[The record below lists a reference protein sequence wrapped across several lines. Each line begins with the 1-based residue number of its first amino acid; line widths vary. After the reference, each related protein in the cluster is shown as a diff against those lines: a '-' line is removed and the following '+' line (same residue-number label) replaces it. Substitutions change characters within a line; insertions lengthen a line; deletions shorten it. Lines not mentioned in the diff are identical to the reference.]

1 MKSKKNIHDKAL
13 HSNKVFQTLVCLDVP
28 VRKRLLRMLA
38 APGFNQSKTLLALC
52 EILVDTL
59 TQSDIGF
66 DKAVVWKQLFGR
78 KAYDDV
84 VFRKYCS
91 DLLKLI
97 EAFLANEN
105 LFSSEEEQAMLTLDY
120 VVKHRVEP
128 LFSSALRQARA
139 SLEKQV
145 YRTVNYYY
153 KAYAIERQY
162 YQMMDFDV
170 KLDVRANLEEISR
183 NLDLF
188 YWIEKLKLYSAVL
201 SQQKTGTH
209 QYDLDFIQEIVAHLQ
224 VYPVESAP
232 ELAVY
237 YYSFLTLYEPDKVE
251 YYYKLRH
258 LLDTYGRSMPQ
269 QEAIELFDSALHY
282 CTGQLNKGN
291 RVFLQEYF
299 DVFEDAI
306 NKEVFI
312 IQGELAPWRLNNV
325 VGVALRLGKLEW
337 AEAFIEAHKQYLPTE
352 TRINTYTFN
361 LARVYRYQQKYDKVL
376 ATLRNIE
383 YEDIGYNLISKAML
397 TITYYEL
404 EEFDTLDSLL
414 ESFRVFLN
422 RHKNIPQQTRK
433 IYLNLIKYTR
443 RMTRLAPTDKAGV
456 TALIEEITLEKA
468 NIVNHEWL
476 LEKLAILA

>member
-1 MKSKKNIHDKAL
+1 
-13 HSNKVFQTLVCLDVP
+13 
-28 VRKRLLRMLA
+28 
-38 APGFNQSKTLLALC
+38 
-52 EILVDTL
+52 
-59 TQSDIGF
+59 
-66 DKAVVWKQLFGR
+66 
-78 KAYDDV
+78 
-84 VFRKYCS
+84 
-91 DLLKLI
+91 
-97 EAFLANEN
+97 
-105 LFSSEEEQAMLTLDY
+105 
-120 VVKHRVEP
+120 
-128 LFSSALRQARA
+128 
-139 SLEKQV
+139 
-145 YRTVNYYY
+145 
-153 KAYAIERQY
+153 
-162 YQMMDFDV
+162 
-170 KLDVRANLEEISR
+170 
-183 NLDLF
+183 
-188 YWIEKLKLYSAVL
+188 
-201 SQQKTGTH
+201 
-209 QYDLDFIQEIVAHLQ
+209 
-224 VYPVESAP
+224 
-232 ELAVY
+232 
-237 YYSFLTLYEPDKVE
+237 
-251 YYYKLRH
+251 
-258 LLDTYGRSMPQ
+258 MPQ

-282 CTGQLNKGN
+282 CTGQLNQGN

-361 LARVYRYQQKYDKVL
+361 LARVYRYQKKYDKVL

-404 EEFDTLDSLL
+404 AEFDTLDSLL

-443 RMTRLAPTDKAGV
+443 RMTRLGPTDKAGV
-456 TALIEEITLEKA
+456 TALMEEITLEKA

-476 LEKLAILA
+476 LEKLSILA